1 MTDETIV
8 AVYDTPAHAQLTVGD
23 LKQAGIPEIA
33 IGVHS
38 SASAAGIGAITAL
51 VEEKG
56 FWSTLFGGEPD
67 HDTAVY
73 DSILASGATV
83 VTVKAC
89 ESYVAQAAGI
99 MESHHPIDIDEWAT
113 SHGLTQTTTASE
125 PLAAAMPTTGTMAT
139 STDGGTLQLSEERL
153 AVGKRLVN
161 RGGTRIRRFVVET
174 PVEEQIILHDE
185 KVTLERHPLTDARP
199 VSNASFTEKTIEA
212 TETIEEAVVSKQAF
226 VTEEVTLKKQATDRV
241 ETIHDTLRRED
252 VQIERIPDRKVTAST
267 TMTSGTPAPKT

>member
-33 IGVHS
+33 ISVHS

-267 TMTSGTPAPKT
+267 IMTSGTPVPKT

>member
-33 IGVHS
+33 ISVHS
-38 SASAAGIGAITAL
+38 SASATGIGAITAL

-267 TMTSGTPAPKT
+267 IMTSGTPVPKT